1 MSLERIGVT
10 RAELSTLA
18 SACDRDADELS
29 AVLHRRPWSLHDLL
43 ADPDI
48 IRAIREPESIGDATS
63 PFLLFAV
70 LTRSAADELLDSTY
84 VNDWIGPRSRLP
96 VFDVEPLQEFVS
108 APGRVLFVARLLAS
122 MVDPPTAAIPI
133 DGTDPWDLVD
143 WLDTVE
149 PADRVALLCRLG
161 DLALF
166 MAGVFADALG
176 EETMDPARAGK
187 FGRSVGMT
195 GDEILALIDPASSSP
210 GLDALEHLGARWY
223 REAGRSATTVPL
235 IVDDVARRIHSARRF
250 LTHVADS
257 YLAPLGHQ
265 WQFTY

>member
-1 MSLERIGVT
+1 MSLDRIGVT
-10 RAELSTLA
+10 RAELSCLA
-18 SACDRDADELS
+18 SMCDRDADEL
-29 AVLHRRPWSLHDLL
+29 AAELHRRPWSLHDLL
-43 ADPDI
+43 ADPAI
-48 IRAIREPESIGDATS
+48 VRAIREPESIGDMNS

-122 MVDPPTAAIPI
+122 MVDPPTAAIPL
-133 DGTDPWDLVD
+133 DGIDPWELVD

-149 PADRVALLCRLG
+149 PADRVVLLRRLG

-195 GDEILALIDPASSSP
+195 GEEILALIDPASSSP
-210 GLDALEHLGARWY
+210 GLDALEALGARWY
-223 REAGRSATTVPL
+223 HEAGRSATTVPL

-257 YLAPLGHQ
+257 YLTPIEPR
-265 WQFTY
+265 WQFAY